1 MNNTQENTIS
11 QEELQELLVLNNKIV
26 QGVAE
31 LQKLLEELK
40 SL

>member
-11 QEELQELLVLNNKIV
+11 QEELQELLELNNKIV